1 MIGTALGHYRI
12 LRLLGKGGMG
22 EVYAARDETL
32 GREVAIKVLP
42 ADLNARP
49 EDLERFAREA
59 KTIASLNHRAIVTL
73 HSFEEAGGV
82 HFITM
87 ELVEGEPLASKL
99 PAQGLRINDLL
110 TIAMEIT
117 EAVSAA
123 HDRGIVHRDLQAV
136 ARSTA
141 R

>member
-1 MIGTALGHYRI
+1 MIGTLLGHYRI
-12 LRLLGKGGMG
+12 LRLVGKGGMG

-42 ADLNARP
+42 AEINARP

-87 ELVEGEPLASKL
+87 ELVEGEPLASKIPARGL
-99 PAQGLRINDLL
+99 PFNDLL
-110 TIAMEIT
+110 AVTIEIT

-123 HDRGIVHRDLQAV
+123 HDGGLSIATSSRPM
-136 ARSTA
+136 
-141 R
+141 